1 MKKYGITH
9 KATTPYHP
17 QRSGQVEI
25 FNREIMWI
33 LENTVNPI
41 QKDWLLRLSDALKA
55 YNTVFK
61 TPY

>member
-17 QRSGQVEI
+17 QMSGQVEI

-33 LENTVNPI
+33 LENTVNPT

-55 YNTVFK
+55 YNTVL
-61 TPY
+61 